1 MKEFLAQYLLN
12 LWIYGSQAWILY
24 FAGRKLV
31 TVYAARKTI
40 QLLQPFNV
48 QAASAR
54 GASDIRN
61 ERSA

>member
-12 LWIYGSQAWILY
+12 LWIYGSQAMILY

-31 TVYAARKTI
+31 VLYAAKQIEKRFTR
-40 QLLQPFNV
+40 QGNV
-48 QAASAR
+48 SRAL
-54 GASDIRN
+54 GLDDIRN